1 MHPFL
6 NTATT
11 AARKAGN
18 IIARAMQDLG
28 TLDVQ
33 EKGRHDYVTNIDHQ
47 AEKVILDTIKKAYPS
62 HGILAEESGEQSGDE
77 YQWIIDPLDGTKNFV
92 HGLPHCCISMAVM
105 YKNRIEHG
113 LIYDP
118 FRDELFT
125 ATRGNGARLNNYRIR
140 VANLPNLRNALV
152 SSTCLPNNPEFLQAQ
167 VALLQDINGDIS
179 GVRMMGSAALSL
191 AYVAA
196 GRLDAYWEINLKP
209 WDIAAGALM
218 VREAGG
224 LITDMNGSEDFL
236 DSGRVVAGNL
246 KIVRQLLP
254 KMKAF

>member
-28 TLDVQ
+28 ALDIQ

-47 AEKVILDTIKKAYPS
+47 AEKVIIDIIQKAYPS

-92 HGLPHCCISMAVM
+92 HGLPHCCVSMAVM
-105 YKNRIEHG
+105 HKGRIEHG

-118 FRDELFT
+118 FRDDLFT

-140 VANLPNLRNALV
+140 VSNLPNLRNALV
-152 SSTCLPNNPEFLQAQ
+152 SSTLLPNNPDFFAAQ
-167 VALLQDINGDIS
+167 TDLLQSINQDIS

-196 GRLDAYWEINLKP
+196 GRLDAYWEVNLKP
-209 WDIAAGALM
+209 WDMAAGALM

-224 LITDMNGSEDFL
+224 LVTDMKGSEDFL
-236 DSGRVVAGNL
+236 DNGKIVAGNL

-254 KMKAF
+254 KLKSF

>member
-18 IIARAMQDLG
+18 IIVRAMQDLG
-28 TLDVQ
+28 TLTIQ

-47 AEKVILDTIKKAYPS
+47 AEKVILDVLKKAYPS
-62 HGILAEESGEQSGDE
+62 HGILAEESGEQEGDE
-77 YQWIIDPLDGTKNFV
+77 YQWVIDPLDGTKNFI
-92 HGLPHCCISMAVM
+92 HGLPHCCVSMAVM
-105 YKNRIEHG
+105 YRGRIEHG

-125 ATRGNGARLNNYRIR
+125 ASRGSGARLNNYRIR

-152 SSTCLPNNPEFLQAQ
+152 SSTCLPDNPKFLDAQ
-167 VALLQDINGDIS
+167 VNLLQDINPDIS
-179 GVRMMGSAALSL
+179 GVRMLGSAALSL

-196 GRLDAYWEINLKP
+196 GRLDAFWEINLKP
-209 WDIAAGALM
+209 WDIAAGALL

-224 LITDMNGSEDFL
+224 LVTDMNGSEDFL
-236 DSGRVVAGNL
+236 DSGKIVAGNL

-254 KMKAF
+254 KLKAF